1 LLRICTITILL
12 NCLPD
17 NGYDGPMLL
26 HDYLLKKNINQR
38 DFAKSID
45 VAAST
50 LSRWLSGDRTP
61 RGAQALRIV
70 SETEGKVTLADIY
83 GHAG

>member
-1 LLRICTITILL
+1 
-12 NCLPD
+12 
-17 NGYDGPMLL
+17 MLL
-26 HDYLLKKNINQR
+26 GDYLLKRGINQR

-61 RGAQALRIV
+61 RGAQALKIV
-70 SETEGKVTLADIY
+70 SATGGKVTLADIY
-83 GHAG
+83 GT